1 MPSATP
7 HPRLRAVD
15 PLDAGVAPADLPR
28 TSALQFSESVRQVI
42 GAARRAGL
50 RPPVFRS
57 PPRRAGVDRTI
68 RRRANGTVVVAVRR
82 VGRPLA
88 AVQADVVEGVVA
100 ANELVGEP
108 ADQFRHAAWARLSAG
123 NRPDHSARSGH
134 VEHVVRSAEADAP
147 AGPTTRV
154 A

>member
-1 MPSATP
+1 MPTP
-7 HPRLRAVD
+7 TPSPHLRAVD
-15 PLDAGVAPADLPR
+15 PLDDDPDPVPMPR
-28 TSALQFSESVRQVI
+28 ASAVQFSEAVRLVL
-42 GAARRAGL
+42 AVARRAGL

-57 PPRRAGVDRTI
+57 PPRLDGVDRSI
-68 RRRANGTVVVAVRR
+68 RRRPNGSVIVAVRR

-108 ADQFRHAAWARLSAG
+108 ADQFRHAAWARLAPSE
-123 NRPDHSARSGH
+123 NRPVRAGQPPRHSGGHRAPGHSAK
-134 VEHVVRSAEADAP
+134 
-147 AGPTTRV
+147 V

>member
-1 MPSATP
+1 MPTATP
-7 HPRLRAVD
+7 RPRLRAVD
-15 PLDAGVAPADLPR
+15 PLDDTAAPTDLSR
-28 TSALQFSESVRQVI
+28 ASALQFSESVRHVI

-57 PPRRAGVDRTI
+57 PPRLDGVDRTI

-100 ANELVGEP
+100 ANELAGEP
-108 ADQFRHAAWARLSAG
+108 ADQFRHAAWARLAIPPSAAA
-123 NRPDHSARSGH
+123 PSAALSSGG
-134 VEHVVRSAEADAP
+134 VAPSAEAP
-147 AGPTTRV
+147 VPTGPTTRV